1 MTLVLPLALFLIGLA
16 LSALFSGTE
25 TGFYRVSRLRLQ
37 VLAGTG
43 DWLARILAWFAER
56 PALFISTTLVGNNLA
71 NYLVSFAAVL
81 LLQQLAS
88 ASTTTVEFLATFVTT
103 PIVFI
108 FGELIPKRLFL
119 QAPFRLLRITG
130 PVFAVLAVVLF
141 PVAVI
146 LWAYSRVLALFL
158 TAPLDEA
165 RSEIT
170 SQELRRIMEEGEHAG
185 LIVGMQR
192 RIARAILESG
202 AKPVSAFMQEL
213 SAIPHVSLDI
223 TWQHLAQQSSFKE
236 EEFALVC
243 ESTGEGRYRGYV
255 CLAELFL
262 NPETPVRAFV
272 RPIFRVYAEE
282 RLVSVLQELFRTREP
297 LALVVNAKGQP
308 VGVLIERALRRLYLV
323 DSNS

>member
-1 MTLVLPLALFLIGLA
+1 MTLVLPLILFFIGLA

-71 NYLVSFAAVL
+71 NYLVSFGAVL

-88 ASTTTVEFLATFVTT
+88 ASTTTVEFLATFITT

-130 PVFAVLAVVLF
+130 PVFSVLAIILF
-141 PVAVI
+141 PISAI
-146 LWAYSRVLALFL
+146 LWVYGRLLSLFFA
-158 TAPLDEA
+158 APLDKA

-170 SQELRRIMEEGEHAG
+170 SRELRRIMEEGEHAG
-185 LIVGMQR
+185 LIVGIQR
-192 RIARAILESG
+192 RIARAILENG
-202 AKPVSAFMQEL
+202 AKPVAEFMGEL
-213 SAIPHVSLDI
+213 SAIPDVSLDV
-223 TWQHLAQQSSFKE
+223 TWQHLAQRSSFKE

-243 ESTGEGRYRGYV
+243 ESTGDGRYRGYV

-272 RPIFRVYAEE
+272 RPIFRVRADE
-282 RLVSVLQELFRTREP
+282 RLVSVLQELFQKREP
-297 LALVVNAKGQP
+297 LALVVNTKGQP
-308 VGVLIERALRRLYLV
+308 VGLLIERSLRRVYL
-323 DSNS
+323 DEERS